1 MTGLLGQSRLFVVL
15 GRERL
20 LPQRLAEVSARTG
33 TPIPA
38 TLLTGGLA
46 AALALVA
53 DIGVLAEL
61 VSVGEGRGWRWGE
74 RAAGQRGNGWCSAGH
89 LARCRAAAQ
98 CRLGCVL

>member
-20 LPQRLAEVSARTG
+20 LPQRLAAVSPRTG

-38 TLLTGGLA
+38 TLLTGCLA
-46 AALALVA
+46 AALALVM

-61 VSVGEGRGWRWGE
+61 VSVGEKGGDGRE
-74 RAAGQRGNGWCSAGH
+74 AGLW
-89 LARCRAAAQ
+89 
-98 CRLGCVL
+98 